1 MPTSKNKR
9 KASTHAKAKKS
20 KIEKSPG
27 LITKN
32 PKFFGIVGVLL
43 VLLSSYLL
51 LFKSQDNAMFGL
63 AMLSLISGVAFT
75 VLAKISVSKS
85 NTNG

>member
-1 MPTSKNKR
+1 MPTNKHKR
-9 KASTHAKAKKS
+9 KSSTHAKAKRS

-27 LITKN
+27 LISEN
-32 PKFFGIVGVLL
+32 PKVFGTVGVLL

-51 LFKSQDNAMFGL
+51 VFKSHDNAMFGL

-75 VLAKISVSKS
+75 ILAKISISKN
-85 NTNG
+85 NTN